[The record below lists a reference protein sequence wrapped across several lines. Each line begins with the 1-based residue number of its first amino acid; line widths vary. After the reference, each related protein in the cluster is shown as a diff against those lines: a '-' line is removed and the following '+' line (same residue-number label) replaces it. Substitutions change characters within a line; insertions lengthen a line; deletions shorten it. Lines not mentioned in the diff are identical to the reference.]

1 MRGAE
6 HDDAACHLSLIL
18 NERMWGIQRR
28 CPTASQS
35 SRNLSTG
42 FFGHAE
48 FTALLGMLANQPG
61 LEAGSRESSG
71 CRMF

>member
-1 MRGAE
+1 MR
-6 HDDAACHLSLIL
+6 ACHLSLIS
-18 NERMWGIQRR
+18 NERRCGIQRR

-35 SRNLSTG
+35 SRNLSSG
-42 FFGHAE
+42 FSGDAE
-48 FTALLGMLANQPG
+48 FTALLGMLANQSG